1 MADISNLSLFLEDIA
16 NAIRTKEQSELLIP
30 ASDYDTRILN
40 LPGKTRLDFST
51 PSVTKPPTVV
61 YGFEK
66 GSDGYYAA
74 TNLGVGTSFSYAI
87 VYFTLDTAQDV
98 IFNYISYGEN
108 NYDFLVFSNLDTKL
122 AENWSDYTTNVYKSC
137 RGEASTSNTT
147 LTYSNV
153 PAGTHYITIKARKDG
168 GGDTSG
174 EMYKF
179 KSSVISDENV
189 SIPYTVLIFQTL
201 DEMNSYED
209 PQLNDIAV
217 VFDNENNY
225 LYLYDA
231 GWIDITNR
239 PVTQS
244 EYDEL
249 CDIATLIATEK
260 EVDVE

>member
-1 MADISNLSLFLEDIA
+1 MANISNLSLFLEDIA
-16 NAIRTKEQSELLIP
+16 NAIRTKEQSELPIP
-30 ASDYDTRILN
+30 ASDYDVRILN
-40 LPGKTRLDFST
+40 LPGKTRLDYST
-51 PSVTKPPTVV
+51 PSVTKPTTVQ

-74 TNLGVGTSFSYAI
+74 TNLGVDASFSYAI
-87 VYFTLDTAQDV
+87 VYFTLETAQDV
-98 IFNYISYGEN
+98 VFDYINYGES
-108 NYDFLVFSNLDTKL
+108 NYDFLIFSNLDTKL
-122 AENWSDYTTNVYKSC
+122 IENWSNDSTNVYKSC
-137 RGEASTSNTT
+137 RGESSTSSKT
-147 LTYSNV
+147 LTYNNV
-153 PAGTHYITIKARKDG
+153 PAGTHYITIKARKDNG
-168 GGDTSG
+168 GTVEG

-179 KSSVISDENV
+179 KSSVISDENI

-201 DEMNSYED
+201 DEMNNYED

-225 LYLYDA
+225 LYLYDG
-231 GWIDITNR
+231 GWVDITNR

-260 EVDVE
+260 EVDGE